1 MNSLVKQRLVG
12 ILVIL
17 SVAAIFWPLIFAP
30 YEYPE
35 DGDFVE
41 VPPVPKIEKALE
53 ANLKSGEPS
62 FEKKEYS
69 DNWAITKIDE
79 AKDSAADIEKEK
91 LEIGDKVSS
100 LSRTRTVPPE
110 KPRLDS
116 NGIPI
121 AFVLQVVSLTDNDRA
136 EKVRD
141 TLLEAGHKAY
151 LRQVKIAETVM
162 YRVYV
167 GPKFEKLRLIEV
179 KPEIDKIFKVDS
191 VILRYVP

>member
-30 YEYPE
+30 HEYPKK
-35 DGDFVE
+35 GDFVE

-53 ANLKSGEPS
+53 TNLKLGEH
-62 FEKKEYS
+62 FLKEEEYS
-69 DNWAITKIDE
+69 DDWTLTKITESGDGTT
-79 AKDSAADIEKEK
+79 DIRKEK
-91 LEIGDKVSS
+91 FEIGDEVSS
-100 LSRTRTVPPE
+100 LGRTRTVPPE

-116 NGIPI
+116 KGIPI
-121 AFVLQVVSLTDNDRA
+121 AFVLQVVSMADDDRA
-136 EKVRD
+136 KKVRD

-179 KPEIDKIFKVDS
+179 KPEIDKIFTVDS